1 MIQQKHSGV
10 EWAQLQ
16 HVGAAPRLTPDQHDL
31 HSSVDSLEPSSSRL
45 AHFRY
50 DA

>member
-31 HSSVDSLEPSSSRL
+31 HSSVHGLGMHSSRL
-45 AHFRY
+45 ACSHY